1 MPTLLMMTPTG
12 ETRQVQ
18 LTPHDNRVG
27 RGSTN
32 DVIVQSDQAS
42 RDHAVIGVEQA
53 FITITD
59 LGSRNGTF
67 VNDVQIESQVL
78 AHGDAIRLGTYE
90 MRFMATDQEFTQVE
104 ALRMLTMH
112 GLLVNVD
119 MKSHGQPSITGVQKT
134 TS

>member
-1 MPTLLMMTPTG
+1 MMTPTG

-18 LTPHDNRVG
+18 LAPHDNRVG
-27 RGSTN
+27 RGPTN

-42 RDHAVIGVEQA
+42 RDHAVIAVEQA

-90 MRFMATDQEFTQVE
+90 IRFLATDQEFTQIE

-119 MKSHGQPSITGVQKT
+119 LTPPPAAAAVPSTLASRLT
-134 TS
+134 TR